1 MLAQALE
8 RTEPEFVDVAVMWLD
23 VVADFCCGDDTA
35 LETERAQR
43 VFAQLVPPD
52 SSPSVPW
59 STNGASAA
67 EMTPAKAADVS
78 ANERHA
84 SLDER
89 KTEQIKAIQ
98 ANSFPIVRLR
108 CRSTLRAM

>member
-1 MLAQALE
+1 LLSRGRGEVLTPNAA
-8 RTEPEFVDVAVMWLD
+8 TE
-23 VVADFCCGDDTA
+23 
-35 LETERAQR
+35 
-43 VFAQLVPPD
+43 
-52 SSPSVPW
+52 S
-59 STNGASAA
+59 GASAA

-78 ANERHA
+78 ATERHA

-108 CRSTLRAM
+108 CRSALRAM